1 MNSELE
7 SFPDQV
13 NNEEAKRGNR
23 RDVAISPDR
32 NEPIVKRNRPRFDPP
47 AILRNAGSRLC
58 LGLEM
63 SRLRMQTRIKSC
75 H

>member
-13 NNEEAKRGNR
+13 NNEAAKRGNR

-32 NEPIVKRNRPRFDPP
+32 NEPIVKRNRPALTP
-47 AILRNAGSRLC
+47 LLSS
-58 LGLEM
+58 E
-63 SRLRMQTRIKSC
+63 TRDLDC
-75 H
+75 VWL